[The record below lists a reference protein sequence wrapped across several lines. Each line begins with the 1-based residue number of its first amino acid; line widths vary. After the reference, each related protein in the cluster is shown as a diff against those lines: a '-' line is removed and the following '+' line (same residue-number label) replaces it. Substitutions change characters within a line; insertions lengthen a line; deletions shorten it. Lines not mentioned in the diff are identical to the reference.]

1 MAQARTG
8 RVSRRSFL
16 RSAGVAAVAAPV
28 LLDAC
33 NTQTEAPEAYEGS
46 PSPAISAQ
54 PPGVLRFFTANE
66 AAVIEVLLDQI
77 IPGAQGVPSASE
89 AGVLDFVDQRLA
101 RDEGVPTYLS
111 PPFAKAYSGPTP
123 PGPDTDQVIWVPT
136 DVLYRYG
143 IQEVELTS
151 AQVYR
156 RSVELLDAYC
166 QDRFG
171 AGFAS
176 LSNTQQGTV
185 WDALSNGKVDTFVD
199 SPTSSRF
206 VNLLSS
212 DAAQGWL
219 ADPMYGG
226 NRNLSVWKA
235 IGYPGVQ
242 RAYTP
247 AEMRAGRPADRRTQS
262 FSMMHA
268 AEVGQPAPG
277 VLLPEAGTE
286 AGDVSGPS
294 GDQVEFECRTTPA

>member
-1 MAQARTG
+1 MAEAKTG
-8 RVSRRSFL
+8 RVSRRTFI
-16 RSAGVAAVAAPV
+16 RSAGAAAVVAPV

-33 NTQTEAPEAYEGS
+33 NTETEAPATYEGS
-46 PSPAISAQ
+46 PSPAVSPQ
-54 PPGVLRFFTANE
+54 PAGVLRFFTANE
-66 AAVIEVLLDQI
+66 AAVIGGLLDEVL
-77 IPGAQGVPSASE
+77 PGAPGVPSASE
-89 AGVLDFVDQRLA
+89 AGVLDFIDQRLA
-101 RDEGVPTYLS
+101 RDEGVPTFMS
-111 PPFAKAYSGPTP
+111 PPFAKAYSGPEP
-123 PGPDTDQVIWVPT
+123 PGPDTDEVIWVPT

-143 IQEVELTS
+143 LQEVELTS

-156 RSVELLDAYC
+156 KGVALLDEYC
-166 QDRFG
+166 DHRFG
-171 AGFAS
+171 KPFAS
-176 LSNTQQGTV
+176 LSNAQRGTV

-219 ADPMYGG
+219 SDPMYGG

-247 AEMRAGRPADRRTQS
+247 AEMRSGHPLGRRTQS

-268 AEVGQPAPG
+268 AEAGRPAPG
-277 VLLPEAGTE
+277 VLLPEAGDE
-286 AGDVSGPS
+286 AGDVTGPS
-294 GDQVEFECRTTPA
+294 GDDVEFQCRTTPA